1 MAALDRLVRGL
12 DRLAIKVVL
21 VEMPVTDDVIPM
33 HPRGQTDY
41 AHADHHALLMPAAV
55 PGRIYDA
62 NDGGMDVSEDSGNT
76 WANRSTGLVVTM
88 FYDMDVA
95 QSNGLVFGGG
105 AQDNG
110 TVVTTN
116 GSAGGFFELL
126 GGDGGWLVF
135 DPKNAGHVYSSYY
148 NLHIF
153 RFRGG
158 VNSDVSP
165 PASEAEQ
172 GSVWMAFIA
181 MDPSN
186 SNTVFTG
193 STRVWRTKDDA
204 NSWTPVSPPLDGSPI
219 TAIEVAAADSKRV
232 YVGTE
237 NGGIFRSIN
246 GGDSWSPNVSSSVLP
261 GHTITPRCEASMKVR
276 NFSTSG
282 TCGSSIRARAIP
294 WLTVRSELNSR
305 R

>member
-1 MAALDRLVRGL
+1 
-12 DRLAIKVVL
+12 
-21 VEMPVTDDVIPM
+21 
-33 HPRGQTDY
+33 
-41 AHADHHALLMPAAV
+41 
-55 PGRIYDA
+55 IYDA

-153 RFRGG
+153 RFRRG

-193 STRVWRTKDDA
+193 SKRVWRTKDDA

-219 TAIEVAAADSKRV
+219 TAIEVAAADSQRV

-237 NGGIFRSIN
+237 HGGVFRSIN

-261 GHTITPRCEASMKVR
+261 GHTITRLVTHPQDANTLYATVANFGHSHVFRSRDGGTTWEDVDKKQLPDVPHTRLSYARTSRAS
-276 NFSTSG
+276 ST
-282 TCGSSIRARAIP
+282 RAATRASLS
-294 WLTVRSELNSR
+294 LTFRAAGGR
-305 R
+305 T